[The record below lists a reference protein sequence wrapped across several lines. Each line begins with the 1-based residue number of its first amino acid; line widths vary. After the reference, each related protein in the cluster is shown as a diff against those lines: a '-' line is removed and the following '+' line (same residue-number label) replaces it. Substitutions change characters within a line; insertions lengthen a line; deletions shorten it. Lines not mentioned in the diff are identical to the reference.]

1 MTIDVVHNDHSD
13 TQPNGVPVPAASA
26 QVTHWRRAAIAID
39 EQLQRTADAID
50 ASDPD
55 FDHVADIAAAE
66 LLRAGSV
73 LDLYQ
78 KRHARA
84 VADAERTTSGGPQ

>member
-1 MTIDVVHNDHSD
+1 MTVDVVHNDHPN
-13 TQPNGVPVPAASA
+13 TQPNGLPAVSNE
-26 QVTHWRRAAIAID
+26 VTHWRRAAVALD

-50 ASDPD
+50 ADDPD

-73 LDLYQ
+73 LDLYE

-84 VADAERTTSGGPQ
+84 LADAERTTDGGN

>member
-1 MTIDVVHNDHSD
+1 MTTTMV
-13 TQPNGVPVPAASA
+13 TQGDASTNPAGLHVGNASA
-26 QVTHWRRAAIAID
+26 EVTHWRRAALAID

-50 ASDPD
+50 ADDPD

-84 VADAERTTSGGPQ
+84 VADAERTTDGG